1 MLPILCLFHYTVAL
15 IYIVFYFKVKTP
27 KILRPAKDFFAFNVV
42 REGVFSVN
50 LARRLEKLPT
60 PGLSP
65 YNQITTNSK
74 TVIKG
79 FNHLVLY
86 EKISFKLKHMFFM
99 LKQHMF

>member
-1 MLPILCLFHYTVAL
+1 MLPILRLFHYTVAL
-15 IYIVFYFKVKTP
+15 IYIFIYFKVKIP
-27 KILRPAKDFFAFNVV
+27 KTLRPAKEFFAFNVV
-42 REGVFSVN
+42 REGCFTVN
-50 LARRLEKLPT
+50 PARRLVKLPF

-65 YNQITTNSK
+65 YNEITTNSK

-86 EKISFKLKHMFFM
+86 EKMSFKLKHIFFM